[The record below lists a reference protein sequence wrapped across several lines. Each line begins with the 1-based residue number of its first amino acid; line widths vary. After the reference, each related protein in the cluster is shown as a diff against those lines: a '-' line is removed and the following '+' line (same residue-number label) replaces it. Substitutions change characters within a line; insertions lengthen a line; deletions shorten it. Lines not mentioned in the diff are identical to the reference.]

1 MDRVN
6 SNLYLQNLCIMEEN
20 ERLRRKAQ
28 QLDQE
33 NKQLL
38 AELKLKKQQQQSIAT
53 TVRVKF
59 WATVTSQCFLVE
71 ITVDQIG
78 HWMEFM
84 PELGADADRISTL
97 PDDLLLVVLACL
109 GCAATAAGTSLLSRR
124 WRSLWTGLRK
134 LVFHDIPFELLE
146 EVLSRFSPNVSLL
159 EIRIPEQPG
168 DIANTA
174 GHLNSLL
181 RAAARLEPEEFI
193 FTVPSSLARVCAEIN
208 LPCFHRAKSIVV
220 HFDSFITLEPTDG
233 EEHFSALKTLSLTG
247 SNVTDAEAFLR
258 RCQRLRSFTIWAP
271 TIVLGDDLRVHST
284 SLLELIVAVTTAWGE
299 LIDIDAPELKVLFV
313 AMFAFENANISVSV
327 PNVEKL
333 SWSCLYARGTNG
345 FGLWNLEKVTL
356 LKAPGE
362 GQPPSLTIQACNAS
376 RYIFPEA
383 ASLVQEIQK
392 HMVTEFS
399 VLEIC
404 LRTTGHAFGAF
415 VSLILGMRP
424 IRTDVKRLKVV
435 IWRPRHPIFDPVS
448 HLVLPPEHH
457 FVAPALAA
465 PPCCLRQSSS
475 SSESAFA
482 QQLL

>member
-1 MDRVN
+1 
-6 SNLYLQNLCIMEEN
+6 
-20 ERLRRKAQ
+20 
-28 QLDQE
+28 
-33 NKQLL
+33 
-38 AELKLKKQQQQSIAT
+38 
-53 TVRVKF
+53 
-59 WATVTSQCFLVE
+59 
-71 ITVDQIG
+71 
-78 HWMEFM
+78 
-84 PELGADADRISTL
+84 
-97 PDDLLLVVLACL
+97 
-109 GCAATAAGTSLLSRR
+109 AATAAGTSLLSRR

-435 IWRPRHPIFDPVS
+435 IWRPRVERACEPNCPCEPLTGWRTQEIS
-448 HLVLPPEHH
+448 L
-457 FVAPALAA
+457 PALEEVEISGFEFGNHDFEFLRLISRSA
-465 PPCCLRQSSS
+465 PMLKTLSVSLLPRGIPSRNDLRAKVRNILGAHSSVEFTLDLS
-475 SSESAFA
+475 SAMEGS
-482 QQLL
+482 QNGPLT